1 MVKLCL
7 GSANFGTKYGIK
19 NIGVSKNKLFKIIKL
34 ATNNNLQSIDTS
46 FEYYRSHYNLKKV
59 ITDQIQVNTKIN
71 FEKKLNFLKIKK
83 KIENF
88 NKNSP
93 SKIHSLLF
101 HDQKDALKENKINLI
116 KKLKKEGIV
125 KKIGVSVY
133 DLKVLEKVLKL
144 WTPDIVQIPV
154 SPFNK
159 DFVSKKLLKKMKK
172 KKITIFARSIFLQGL
187 LIKKY
192 DILEKNIKKN
202 LDDWFNTCKKNLIN
216 PVKVC
221 LDFCKLINEI
231 DFIIIGVNNLSE
243 LKEIIFYFN
252 QDIDKRSRAIV
263 KKKFKKIDLRK
274 L

>member
-1 MVKLCL
+1 
-7 GSANFGTKYGIK
+7 
-19 NIGVSKNKLFKIIKL
+19 
-34 ATNNNLQSIDTS
+34 
-46 FEYYRSHYNLKKV
+46 
-59 ITDQIQVNTKIN
+59 
-71 FEKKLNFLKIKK
+71 
-83 KIENF
+83 
-88 NKNSP
+88 
-93 SKIHSLLF
+93 
-101 HDQKDALKENKINLI
+101 
-116 KKLKKEGIV
+116 
-125 KKIGVSVY
+125 
-133 DLKVLEKVLKL
+133 
-144 WTPDIVQIPV
+144 
-154 SPFNK
+154 
-159 DFVSKKLLKKMKK
+159 MKK

-192 DILEKNIKKN
+192 DILEKKIIKKN

-216 PVKVC
+216 PVKVG